1 MRLILL
7 RHQVPKIEY
16 HVPYFTACIGTGSE
30 PVRFWFWG
38 LRTGSQIGT
47 GSGNRAISDQNY
59 FVINQDKVVL
69 AKIKLFWPNGPFL
82 ACSRGTEG
90 DFEKYD

>member
-47 GSGNRAISDQNY
+47 GSGNRAISAS
-59 FVINQDKVVL
+59 VL
-69 AKIKLFWPNGPFL
+69 DRNAFIHF
-82 ACSRGTEG
+82 GTI
-90 DFEKYD
+90 

>member
-47 GSGNRAISDQNY
+47 GSGNRAISATQ
-59 FVINQDKVVL
+59 QLTWRKVQVYL
-69 AKIKLFWPNGPFL
+69 GLSVAVVGLGCFAAAPL
-82 ACSRGTEG
+82 Q
-90 DFEKYD
+90 